1 AVSGEL
7 TLASAQLALAREYGF
22 ASWPK
27 LKAEAETRS
36 FCRAVVS
43 GETEHA
49 AELLAATP
57 ELAGHNLATAVVLG
71 DAWRVAEELRR
82 YPGAA
87 ARHDPVSGW
96 QPMHLACS
104 SRWHH
109 REPARAEGLLAV
121 VKLLL
126 EAGASPTE
134 ESSGRRRWRPLRC
147 VIAVSNS
154 GPSNRGVA
162 ELLLGRGAVPDDHDL
177 YLPGFAPDRPG
188 LLPLPPP
195 HPPPPP
201 PPPPPA
207 LP

>member
-1 AVSGEL
+1 EIVAFSRWPDARIAGRQGDVMPSLPIQPNLDQLRRQAKELLQAGRAGDGAALGRLAAVSGEL
-7 TLASAQLALAREYGF
+7 TLASAQLALAREYGC

-36 FCRAVVS
+36 FCRALVS
-43 GETEHA
+43 GETERA

-57 ELAGHNLATAVVLG
+57 ELAGHNLATAIVLG
-71 DAWRVAEELRR
+71 DASRVAEELRR
-82 YPGAA
+82 DPGAA
-87 ARHDPVSGW
+87 TRHDPVSGW

-147 VIAVSNS
+147 VIA
-154 GPSNRGVA
+154 
-162 ELLLGRGAVPDDHDL
+162 
-177 YLPGFAPDRPG
+177 
-188 LLPLPPP
+188 
-195 HPPPPP
+195 
-201 PPPPPA
+201 
-207 LP
+207 